1 MKRLESG
8 TSSEPYDSSG
18 WHNGRKYQNRPKMIK
33 IFKQM
38 SLPQQNPVCPSP
50 PPPPT
55 RPCPQSTCHIF
66 AEEGNI
72 LEILQLCNNYT
83 HPEKRGHWDQLK
95 DVDGSQ
101 TVFRNSRTAKNK
113 NRVLLTSGD
122 VVTAHRPT
130 RTRVIRS
137 PVRLDH

>member
-1 MKRLESG
+1 
-8 TSSEPYDSSG
+8 
-18 WHNGRKYQNRPKMIK
+18 
-33 IFKQM
+33 M

-50 PPPPT
+50 PPPT
-55 RPCPQSTCHIF
+55 TPCPQSTCHIF

-72 LEILQLCNNYT
+72 LEILQFCNNYT

-101 TVFRNSRTAKNK
+101 TVLRISLTAKNK

-130 RTRVIRS
+130 RTRFIRS